1 MSERILVHEV
11 TLDGYKASADSK
23 TLDFGT
29 WGSYGIE
36 KLHLTLGKAWK
47 GLVILAHFNVKG
59 EVVATALADEDNMI
73 QVPWEALKEN
83 TFAGRIVFQGDMNG
97 ARRITANLNFK
108 VTNHADFVGNA
119 PVPTDDKWNQ
129 FVGETKGYRDDAVAA
144 ADAAKKSE
152 ANVEGMVQTPY
163 NYIDESLRTWLDD
176 HPEATTTVQDGAI
189 TEEKINGSF
198 LPWIRNDYVTPE
210 MFGAVGDGVADDTEA
225 VQAAI
230 NYGSKNSV
238 NVRFNSHGTYC
249 ILGIEIKDPYQN
261 VDFCGC
267 TLKANNQIGEMPV
280 LIVQPSKYD
289 LTSPNGYVKNLK
301 IDLNGIGLCG
311 VQVKYRWRS
320 LFDGIIINN
329 PTNNS
334 VGLRVDGGG
343 SCAGNIFSNIRG
355 RGNDSTETIFLKVDA
370 GDNYYTTIDFV
381 NWQYGLVLNYF
392 GIISNCHGFISVESL
407 YSDSIFMSINA
418 PAIMSNIYPDTQRY
432 AMEFKMNDVAV
443 AITNVIFNFN
453 TSIIGTAVTDNY
465 KPFLFKA
472 SSPAMTKKVSISQA
486 IISSPIYTNN
496 NIVDVETKCEIN
508 VTDFYVVFNNN
519 TYNIKRPGY
528 EAQSK
533 SNSLSFLSAI
543 RDGIP
548 MCYSDGYNDTV
559 TAIAAYTGNA
569 IAATW
574 NIYHSAVRPRAGI
587 YSCIKVSSG
596 EKSTIYAIVSDDNN
610 GCFIKFDT
618 SLKEGDVVYVQIPTA
633 IHQTSYDL

>member
-11 TLDGYKASADSK
+11 TLDGYKATADNRM
-23 TLDFGT
+23 LDFGT

-36 KLHLTLGKAWK
+36 KLHLTLGKAWE

-97 ARRITANLNFK
+97 ARRLTANLNFK
-108 VTNHADFVGNA
+108 VTNHADFVGSD
-119 PVPTDDKWNQ
+119 PVPSDDRWNQ

-163 NYIDESLRTWLDD
+163 NYIDESLRGWLDD

-189 TEEKINGSF
+189 TEAKINGSF

-230 NYGSKNSV
+230 DYGSKNSI
-238 NVRFNSHGTYC
+238 NVRFNSYGVYS
-249 ILGIEIKDPYQN
+249 ISGIKIKNSYQN
-261 VDFCGC
+261 LDFCGC
-267 TLKANNQIGEMPV
+267 TLKANSQIGELPV
-280 LIVQPSKYD
+280 LTVQPSKYD
-289 LTSPNGYVKNLK
+289 SSSHNGFVKNLR
-301 IDLNGIGLCG
+301 IDLNSIGLYG

-320 LFDGIIINN
+320 LFDNIIINN

-334 VGLRVDGGG
+334 VGIHVDGGG

-355 RGNDSTETIFLKVDA
+355 RGNDSFDTVFLKVDA

-392 GIISNCHGFISVESL
+392 STISNCHGFVNSELL
-407 YSDSIFMSINA
+407 YSESCFMVINS
-418 PAIMSNIYPDTQRY
+418 PAIMTNIYPDTQRY
-432 AMEFKMNDVAV
+432 AFEFKLNDVAV
-443 AITNVIFNFN
+443 AITNVIFTFN
-453 TSIIGTAVTDNY
+453 TSIIGKTVTNNY
-465 KPFLFKA
+465 PPFLFKA
-472 SSPAMTKKVSISQA
+472 SSPTMTKKVSISQA
-486 IISSPIYTNN
+486 VISSPIYGNN
-496 NIVDVETKCEIN
+496 SIVDTETKCEIN
-508 VTDFYVVFNNN
+508 VTDFFVVFNNK

-528 EAQSK
+528 EAQTK
-533 SNSLSFLSAI
+533 SNSLLFLSAI

-548 MCYSDGYNDTV
+548 MCYIDGYNDTV
-559 TAIAAYTGNA
+559 TAIANYAKNA
-569 IAATW
+569 TAATW
-574 NIYHSAVRPRAGI
+574 NIYYSSVRPRAGI
-587 YSCIKVSSG
+587 YPCVKLSSG
-596 EKSTIYAIVSDDNN
+596 EKSIIYVIVSDDSN
-610 GCFIKFDT
+610 GCLIKFDDE
-618 SLKEGDVVYVQIPTA
+618 LKDGDVVHIQIPTTL
-633 IHQTSYDL
+633 HQTSYE